1 MSYNYLSFANA
12 PYVCNNLLPGGITN
26 FGGDTQVFTVPEDIR
41 NGEIGM
47 QLNQPALDLLNTPN
61 NTVFNNWGASFGTCY
76 NSSPIGG
83 GVSGSGLSGNT
94 GNAYIDGMMNV
105 VNNMQGN
112 IAQNS
117 ATNTMGEISKFK
129 QALYGQLYKQGI
141 SEEDA
146 KKVND
151 YITKLEDAEQKM
163 LKADEEY
170 KNGTIDA
177 TEYSQAS
184 NEAKKALNDIK
195 GEIANTQNIEATLKN
210 IEHTST
216 KIKGIEARTDLTA
229 PAKERLAEIKTK
241 LEEIKS
247 KVENLKKNPDKKEPS
262 EVNKDLRNLCT
273 EYNSLLSALN
283 QINAGQVP
291 ASTTSTDDK
300 DKVDGSDKADK
311 SDKTDKTDKADKS
324 DKADKTKKADGK
336 GGDDDNE
343 IAAGDVNSEYSE
355 EGREIVDLFDSGD
368 IDAACEKIT
377 ADNVMDVMLA
387 WQDLYSAEY
396 NQSFMERFIDKAG
409 YSQKRKIGAK
419 IRLALREKARKL
431 GIHKDCQEDFAK
443 INKEV
448 KSTFWFDNGVSENYE
463 NVIKRIAKAEGKQ
476 YADTPKKD

>member
-26 FGGDTQVFTVPEDIR
+26 FGGDTQIFTVPDIIR

-47 QLNQPALDLLNTPN
+47 QLNQPALDLLNTQN
-61 NTVFNNWGASFGTCY
+61 NTVLNNWGATFGTGY

-83 GVSGSGLSGNT
+83 GVSGSGVGNT

-112 IAQNS
+112 IAQTGAS
-117 ATNTMGEISKFK
+117 NTMGEISKFK

-141 SEEDA
+141 SEDDA

-151 YITKLEDAEQKM
+151 YITKLEEAEQKM

-170 KNGTIDA
+170 KNGTINA

-195 GEIANTQNIEATLKN
+195 GEIANKQNLEATLKN
-210 IEHTST
+210 IEQTST

-229 PAKERLAEIKTK
+229 PAKERVAEIKTK

-247 KVENLKKNPDKKEPS
+247 KVEELKKNPDKKEPT
-262 EVNKDLRNLCT
+262 EINNELKKVCT
-273 EYNSLLSALN
+273 EYNTLLSALN

-291 ASTTSTDDK
+291 ASTTASDDK
-300 DKVDGSDKADK
+300 DKVDGSDKTDKADK
-311 SDKTDKTDKADKS
+311 ADKTDKADKS
-324 DKADKTKKADGK
+324 GKADKTKKADGK

-387 WQDLYSAEY
+387 WQDLYSSEY

-448 KSTFWFDNGVSENYE
+448 KSTFWFDNGVSKNYE
-463 NVIKRIAKAEGKQ
+463 NIIKRIAKAEGKQ
-476 YADTPKKD
+476 YEDTPKKD